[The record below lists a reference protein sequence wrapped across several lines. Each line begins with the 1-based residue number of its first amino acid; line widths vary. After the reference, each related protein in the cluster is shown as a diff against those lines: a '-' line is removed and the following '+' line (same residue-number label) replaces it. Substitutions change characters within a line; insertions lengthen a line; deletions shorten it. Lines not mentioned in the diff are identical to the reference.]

1 MNHPTAHHGIN
12 PPTPDGLTRP
22 VGHHRGDDGLSGDRP
37 YRPAQPAP
45 GAVPA
50 ATARRR
56 LKPKRRFPAEVL
68 SDSEVRR
75 LLDACHPC
83 TTVGKRNRALIFTL
97 YRAGLRIAEAL
108 DLRPKDIDFESG
120 SLRILSGKGGRPRTV
135 GIDPAGL
142 TLLAAWLYC
151 EWPCRCRSSPRS
163 SAPSAAA
170 RLPRRTSAAR

>member
-1 MNHPTAHHGIN
+1 MNHPTARHGIN
-12 PPTPDGLTRP
+12 PPTP
-22 VGHHRGDDGLSGDRP
+22 DGLSGDRP